1 MNKEK
6 VEDDA
11 VKELLKMGLFKQKFC
26 NNAKSNCENEKC
38 VIRSRRRTANA

>member
-11 VKELLKMGLFKQKFC
+11 VEELLKMGLFKQKFC
-26 NNAKSNCENEKC
+26 YNAKKKNGERKE
-38 VIRSRRRTANA
+38 